1 MSAPAAPTDARFQRT
16 LLRAWEQLHGAGP
29 DARAVGLLQAVWPQP
44 EPQAWPAAPIG
55 ERDAALFRLHAALF
69 GPRLQTLTHCPACGE
84 ALESQFDCT
93 QFFSGEATPPPA
105 ATDAL
110 RLREQEWD
118 IAFRLP
124 SSADVMALSEHD
136 ADPAV
141 LVAALLHRC
150 VLDARRGGQPTD
162 PAELP
167 PALVARLEE
176 RMGVHDPLADLRL
189 DVCCPACATQ
199 WLAVFDIGDYLWE
212 AFDDWAQDLLAE
224 VHQLARGYGWRERDI
239 LALNPV
245 RRRFYLDL
253 VTP

>member
-1 MSAPAAPTDARFQRT
+1 MHATAAPADARFQRT
-16 LLRAWEQLHGAGP
+16 LLRAWEQLHGAGH
-29 DARAVGLLQAVWPQP
+29 DTRALGLLQAVWPQP
-44 EPQAWPAAPIG
+44 APMAWHAAPLG

-69 GPRLQTLTHCPACGE
+69 GPDLQTLTHCPACGE
-84 ALESQFDCT
+84 ALESQFDCARFYT
-93 QFFSGEATPPPA
+93 GQATPPA
-105 ATDAL
+105 AGEAL
-110 RLREQEWD
+110 RLQEQDWD

-124 SSADVMALSEHD
+124 SSADVMALDEHD

-150 VLDARRGGQPTD
+150 VLDARRAGQPTD
-162 PAELP
+162 PGELP
-167 PALVARLEE
+167 PALIARLEE
-176 RMGVHDPLADLRL
+176 RMSAHDPLADLRL

-199 WLAVFDIGDYLWE
+199 WSAVFDIGAYLWE

-239 LALNPV
+239 LALSPV